1 MLIHWIWLSQLTG
14 VTITQK
20 LSLLQKFRDPEDIF
34 HAHTEALSVC
44 EGMTEKAMEA
54 LSNKNLGH
62 ARKILE
68 DCTEK
73 SISILTYGDSAYPSK
88 LKNIYNPPLVLYYR
102 GCLPDWEQRPAIGM
116 IGTRK
121 ASPYG
126 LQIAEKLG
134 NQIAG
139 CGALV
144 VSGGADGID
153 TQALVG
159 ALQTGK
165 KVVAVLGCGADKI
178 YPAKNRQLFAQI
190 EKQGC
195 LLTEFIPGTPPNS
208 WNFPHRNRIISGLS
222 SGIVIIEAPEKSGAL
237 NTASHAADQGRDI
250 FVVPGNINNPN
261 CAGSNQLLRER
272 AIAVFTGWDVVSEY
286 EGLYPGVISRYEG
299 NIVQSAVAQPVAY
312 PIAKPIE
319 NQKTDKK
326 SIDNPAKCQYS
337 VEENVQRNLTAE
349 EQAVLRLIPNRPV
362 PVDEVIAAAE
372 LPAGKVLSVL
382 TMLAMKGA
390 VKNHPGKCVSLK

>member
-178 YPAKNRQLFAQI
+178 Y
-190 EKQGC
+190 
-195 LLTEFIPGTPPNS
+195 
-208 WNFPHRNRIISGLS
+208 H
-222 SGIVIIEAPEKSGAL
+222 
-237 NTASHAADQGRDI
+237 H
-250 FVVPGNINNPN
+250 
-261 CAGSNQLLRER
+261 
-272 AIAVFTGWDVVSEY
+272 
-286 EGLYPGVISRYEG
+286 
-299 NIVQSAVAQPVAY
+299 
-312 PIAKPIE
+312 
-319 NQKTDKK
+319 
-326 SIDNPAKCQYS
+326 
-337 VEENVQRNLTAE
+337 
-349 EQAVLRLIPNRPV
+349 
-362 PVDEVIAAAE
+362 
-372 LPAGKVLSVL
+372 
-382 TMLAMKGA
+382 
-390 VKNHPGKCVSLK
+390 